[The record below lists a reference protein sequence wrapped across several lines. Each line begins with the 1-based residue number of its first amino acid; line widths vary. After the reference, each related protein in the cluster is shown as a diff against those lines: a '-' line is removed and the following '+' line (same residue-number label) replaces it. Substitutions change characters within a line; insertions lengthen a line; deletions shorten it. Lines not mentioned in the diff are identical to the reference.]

1 MGGCLGKGGGD
12 PHLRISLAASSWM
25 KTKAEACSSQDPTAD
40 AIARS
45 PSFAPHRVPPRALH
59 ATKYY
64 LKLNS
69 CCERSA
75 VRSHCAPPAGRR
87 RLSPASVRF
96 ETEHPPEVMLAPA
109 E

>member
-1 MGGCLGKGGGD
+1 M
-12 PHLRISLAASSWM
+12 RISLAASSWM

-59 ATKYY
+59 ATKYS

-75 VRSHCAPPAGRR
+75 VRR